1 MQPISTNPMQTNS
14 LPANTLEL
22 KDIHV
27 PEQITNFPIAYGWWI
42 LTALIIVAIVI
53 VIVKIKKSAKR
64 NQIKKQ
70 ALAQLKNN
78 PDINNNELISLLKWA
93 AMHYFSRVELA
104 KLYGES
110 LQQFLLNQLPAKH
123 QKRFIE
129 LSEEAFKNQY
139 QAHFHN
145 AVDTSFQ
152 QAALLWL
159 TQALPPKAVIE
170 AKQKDTDSNHT
181 ISNVEQQSEGVKT

>member
-1 MQPISTNPMQTNS
+1 MQTNS